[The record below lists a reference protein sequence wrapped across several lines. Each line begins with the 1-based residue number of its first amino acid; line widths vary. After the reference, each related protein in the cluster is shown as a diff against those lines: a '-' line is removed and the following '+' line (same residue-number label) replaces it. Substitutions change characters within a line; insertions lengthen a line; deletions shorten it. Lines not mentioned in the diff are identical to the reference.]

1 MAKRKRLTPARPNFF
16 SAELDGTPPAPEA
29 PRAPI
34 SQVAGDVAMTAA
46 FEEVQAE
53 LQNAQREGR
62 MVLSLPLDAIR
73 EDYLI
78 RDRMACD
85 LDEME
90 ALKDSIRTRG
100 QQTPIEVTDLG
111 DGVYGLISGWRR
123 LRALKELHVE
133 TGGLLRFSV
142 VQALQRLPADR
153 PAAYVAMVEENEVR
167 ADLSFYERARIVLS
181 AVNAGVFDSDKQAL
195 QTLFASASFS
205 KRSKVKSFM
214 PLVQGLDQVLRYPAQ
229 IPERLGLA
237 LSKAMAHDP
246 AFVRQLRR
254 ALHPD
259 HDMTPEQERAALE
272 RALSG
277 GIPAQAKPKKPEPK
291 AGDRVTVDPTTPQMS
306 QPFEVISGVHLRA
319 RAGRVE
325 LDGDGVSPALI
336 DRLKEWLKT
345 QG

>member
-16 SAELDGTPPAPEA
+16 SAELDGTPEPS
-29 PRAPI
+29 RAPI
-34 SQVAGDVAMTAA
+34 AQVASDVALTAA

-53 LQNAQREGR
+53 LQTAQREGR

-78 RDRMACD
+78 RDRMVCD
-85 LDEME
+85 ADEME

-111 DGVYGLISGWRR
+111 GGTYGLISGWRR
-123 LRALKELHVE
+123 LRALKELHAD
-133 TGGLLRFSV
+133 TGGLQRFGV

-167 ADLSFYERARIVLS
+167 ADLSFYERARIVVS
-181 AVNAGVFDSDKQAL
+181 AVTAGVFDSDKQAL
-195 QTLFASASFS
+195 QTLFSSASFS

-214 PLVQGLDQVLRYPAQ
+214 PLVQALDEVLRYPAQ

-237 LSKAMAHDP
+237 LSKAMTEDAQFGPRLRNALRPGQDMSAKEERRVLEQALAKSP
-246 AFVRQLRR
+246 APQV
-254 ALHPD
+254 
-259 HDMTPEQERAALE
+259 
-272 RALSG
+272 
-277 GIPAQAKPKKPEPK
+277 KPKKTDPK
-291 AGDRVTVDPTTPQMS
+291 LRIRADIDTSMPPMS
-306 QPFEVISGVHLRA
+306 QPFEVISGVHLSA

-336 DRLKEWLKT
+336 DRLKDWLKA

>member
-1 MAKRKRLTPARPNFF
+1 MAKRKRLTPPSPNFF
-16 SAELDGTPPAPEA
+16 SAELDASPE
-29 PRAPI
+29 PSRAPI
-34 SQVAGDVAMTAA
+34 AQVASDVALTAA

-53 LQNAQREGR
+53 LQTAQREGR
-62 MVLSLPLDAIR
+62 MVMSLPLSAVR

-85 LDEME
+85 AEEME

-111 DGVYGLISGWRR
+111 GGTYGLISGWRR
-123 LRALKELHVE
+123 LRALKELHAD
-133 TGGLLRFSV
+133 TGGLQRFGV

-167 ADLSFYERARIVLS
+167 ADLSFYERARIVVH
-181 AVNAGVFDSDKQAL
+181 AVGAGVFETEKQAL
-195 QTLFASASFS
+195 QTLFSSASFS

-214 PLVQGLDQVLRYPAQ
+214 PLVQALDEVLRYPAQ

-237 LSKAMAHDP
+237 LSKALAADDRFGP
-246 AFVRQLRR
+246 RLRQSLR
-254 ALHPD
+254 AGQ
-259 HDMTPEQERAALE
+259 DMSPEQERRVLEQAL
-272 RALSG
+272 A
-277 GIPAQAKPKKPEPK
+277 PAPQDRSKPEKTDPK
-291 AGDRVTVDPTTPQMS
+291 PPVRVEIDTSMPPMS
-306 QPFEVISGVHLRA
+306 QPFEVISGVHISA